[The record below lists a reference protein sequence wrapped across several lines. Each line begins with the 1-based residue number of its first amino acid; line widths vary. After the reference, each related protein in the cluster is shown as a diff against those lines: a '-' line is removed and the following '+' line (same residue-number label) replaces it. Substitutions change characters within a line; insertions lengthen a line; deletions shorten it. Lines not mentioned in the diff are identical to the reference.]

1 MRHLKKRHKIARG
14 SSHRK
19 ATLAAMAS
27 ALIEHKKITTTIA
40 KAKALRVFI
49 EPLLNRAKDDT
60 MHNRRQVFRRLKDKR
75 AVSEAFDEVGPMLAD
90 RPGGYTRIVKLGQ
103 RAGDSAEMAII
114 ELVDYNDVKPDGA
127 SGSRRTRR
135 TRRSSSR
142 RRSGGQGAAKPAAA
156 PAPAPVEDATPAG
169 DVEDAV
175 VVEETTADAP
185 APAESEAP
193 TESEATDSDQE
204 KKDSNA

>member
-1 MRHLKKRHKIARG
+1 
-14 SSHRK
+14 
-19 ATLAAMAS
+19 MAS

-135 TRRSSSR
+135 TRRSR
-142 RRSGGQGAAKPAAA
+142 RRSGGGQSAA
-156 PAPAPVEDATPAG
+156 PTATPTPAPVEDAAPVD

-175 VVEETTADAP
+175 VVEETTANV
-185 APAESEAP
+185 PAESEAAA
-193 TESEATDSDQE
+193 ESEATDADEE
-204 KKDSNA
+204 KKDGNA